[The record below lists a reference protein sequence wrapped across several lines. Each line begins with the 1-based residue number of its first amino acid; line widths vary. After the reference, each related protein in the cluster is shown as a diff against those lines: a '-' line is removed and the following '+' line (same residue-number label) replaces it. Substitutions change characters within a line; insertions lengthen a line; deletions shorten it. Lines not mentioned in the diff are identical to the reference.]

1 MAAKISMGA
10 RREVMSAIAERHR
23 SAERMEKG
31 RILDELRAV
40 TGRHRE
46 HAVRA
51 LAKSG
56 EDVTPQS
63 RHRRRCEPARN
74 CTPVYTLALKS
85 PAGATDFGAQ
95 LEVKRPKMLETSE
108 GTLSSSQKLRSG
120 AN

>member
-31 RILDELRAV
+31 RILDELRAA
-40 TGRHRE
+40 TGWHRE

-56 EDVTPQS
+56 GDVTLN
-63 RHRRRCEPARN
+63 RAIADAVNLLEIARRF
-74 CTPVYTLALKS
+74 TPWH
-85 PAGATDFGAQ
+85 
-95 LEVKRPKMLETSE
+95 
-108 GTLSSSQKLRSG
+108 
-120 AN
+120 